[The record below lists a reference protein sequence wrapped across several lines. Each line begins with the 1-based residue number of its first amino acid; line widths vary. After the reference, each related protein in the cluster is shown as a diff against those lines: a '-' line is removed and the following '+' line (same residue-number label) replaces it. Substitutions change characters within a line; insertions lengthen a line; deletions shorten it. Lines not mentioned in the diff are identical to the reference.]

1 MLLLPGGV
9 PGRSHLNQAWMAL
22 ETGESKADD
31 DQWKIIGSMVIES
44 LVIESL
50 KAQG

>member
-1 MLLLPGGV
+1 M
-9 PGRSHLNQAWMAL
+9 PGRSGEHSTGMAV